1 MILDNWLFTKAYEVR
16 YDKLRKG
23 ELKMGKKLWII
34 STICIFVVIISYKLP
49 LKPKIITNVTTLDHV
64 YLTILVNRSETK
76 NIEKLEEKILKMCR
90 EDAFGHKMCQ
100 NEETFEKTIYRIQIY
115 HNRKDLKRGNPIL
128 EIRKDAGK

>member
-1 MILDNWLFTKAYEVR
+1 MR
-16 YDKLRKG
+16 RKSRTLG
-23 ELKMGKKLWII
+23 VHYIDI
-34 STICIFVVIISYKLP
+34 SSICIFVVIISYKLP

-115 HNRKDLKRGNPIL
+115 HSRKDLKRGNPIL
-128 EIRKDAGK
+128 EIRKDAGE

>member
-1 MILDNWLFTKAYEVR
+1 
-16 YDKLRKG
+16 LRKG
-23 ELKMGKKLWII
+23 ELKTGKRLWII

-115 HNRKDLKRGNPIL
+115 HSRKDLKRGNPIL